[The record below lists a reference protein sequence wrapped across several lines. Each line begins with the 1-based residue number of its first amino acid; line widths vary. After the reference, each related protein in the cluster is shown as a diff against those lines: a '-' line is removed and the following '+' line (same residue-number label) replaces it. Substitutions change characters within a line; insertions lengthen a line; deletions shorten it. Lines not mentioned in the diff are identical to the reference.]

1 MIPQKSNFRISTFED
16 LCLYVYC
23 IVDDIWKGIAHRF
36 CRPGPQ
42 PQCSDSEL
50 IAMTL
55 IGESRGWEMET
66 EMLSYWAAHR
76 SLFPYLPTQ
85 SRFNRRRRGLAQA
98 FNLVRCELLHKL
110 DIAQDRQCV
119 LDSLPVEVMGFH
131 LVPGSATKADWQSCG
146 ASYGRISS
154 KKKVIFGYK
163 LHLLTTVRGVVLD
176 FVLAGAN
183 EMDLAVGEGLL
194 REHTNLTAMGD
205 KAYISAPVA
214 QELLHTNG
222 IVLLSLPRSNQKR
235 QLPPFVC
242 RIFNSLRH
250 VVETVN
256 SQLTEQFN
264 IERNHA
270 YTFWGLSARLY
281 SKLAAHTM
289 LIYINRL
296 LGEVDFLHIKK
307 LAFPI

>member
-1 MIPQKSNFRISTFED
+1 MIPQIGNFED

-23 IVDDIWKGIAHRF
+23 IVDDIWKDIAHKF
-36 CRPGPQ
+36 VRPGPA
-42 PQCSDSEL
+42 PECSDSEL
-50 IAMTL
+50 ISMTM

-66 EMLSYWAAHR
+66 DMLSYWSEHR
-76 SLFPYLPTQ
+76 SLFPHLPTQ

-98 FNLVRCELLHKL
+98 FNLVRCEVLHRL
-110 DIAQDRQCV
+110 DLAESRQCV

-131 LVPGSATKADWQSCG
+131 LVPGSATKADWQARG
-146 ASYGRISS
+146 ASYGRVSS
-154 KKKVIFGYK
+154 KKRTIFGYK
-163 LHLLTTVRGVVLD
+163 LHLLLTTGGVALD

-183 EMDLAVGEGLL
+183 EGDLAVGEGLL
-194 REHTNLTAMGD
+194 GEHQNLTVLGD
-205 KAYISAPVA
+205 KAYISARIA

-222 IVLLSLPRSNQKR
+222 ITLLSIPRSNQKH
-235 QLPPFVC
+235 QLPPSVC
-242 RIFNSLRH
+242 RVFNSVRQ

-270 YTFWGLSARLY
+270 YTFWGLCARLY
-281 SKLAAHTM
+281 SKLAAHTL

-296 LGEVDFLHIKK
+296 LGKPDFLHIKK

>member
-1 MIPQKSNFRISTFED
+1 MIPQICNFED
-16 LCLYVYC
+16 LCLCVYC
-23 IVDDIWKGIAHRF
+23 IVDDIWKAIAYRF
-36 CRPGPQ
+36 VRPGPA
-42 PQCSDSEL
+42 PECSDSEL

-66 EMLSYWAAHR
+66 DMLSYWSEQR
-76 SLFPYLPTQ
+76 NLFPHLPTQ

-98 FNLVRCELLHKL
+98 FNLVRCELLHRL
-110 DIAQDRQCV
+110 DLAESKQCV

-131 LVPGSATKADWQSCG
+131 LVPGSATKADWLARG
-146 ASYGRISS
+146 ASYGRVSS
-154 KKKVIFGYK
+154 KKRTIFGYK
-163 LHLLTTVRGVVLD
+163 LHFLLTTTGVALD
-176 FVLAGAN
+176 FVLAPAN

-194 REHTNLTAMGD
+194 REHSGLTVLGD
-205 KAYISAPVA
+205 KAYISAGVA
-214 QELLHTNG
+214 EELLRTNG
-222 IVLLSLPRSNQKR
+222 IALLSIPRSNQKH
-235 QLPPFVC
+235 QLPPSVC
-242 RIFNSLRH
+242 RVFNSVRQ

-270 YTFWGLSARLY
+270 YTFWGLCARLY
-281 SKLAAHTM
+281 SKLAAHTL

-296 LGEVDFLHIKK
+296 LGKPDFLHLKK